1 MEAYLNEQ
9 EIRRAIAALKEP
21 GELFEIRIIRSNRKQ
36 PVVGYFKDVDKM
48 LRELH
53 KQDMDKANVYMVL
66 NVINPACYGKDASDR
81 FTASSS
87 TSDNDI
93 TERRYV
99 LVDLDPVRPSGVSS
113 TQEQLKYA
121 WDKMKSVGTFLM
133 NQGFAKPMVGF
144 SGNGYHLIYKVAMKN
159 DNANRDLIQSFLQT
173 LDALFSDENVKID
186 VANFNAS
193 RVCKLYGT
201 MAQKGSS
208 TDKQPHRMSK
218 VASVPEP
225 FAKTEKAYF
234 QKVIDIIPKETEK
247 PQQYNRYNG
256 QQFDVEEW
264 MDKHGIGYRKASI
277 SDGTKYILDHCPFD
291 ESHTGK
297 DAAVIRR
304 NNGALCFHCFHNSC
318 ADKGWKDL
326 RLLYEPNAYER
337 KWQEHEKRMYGH
349 FNRERPLPKPLEE
362 KKDEP
367 IWYTPMDI
375 WNMPQE
381 QVEYIKTGFDG
392 IDRRTYGLQK
402 RAISVVT
409 GLRSAGKSTWI
420 DDLILNAIQSGN
432 RVGCF
437 SGELPERQFMRW
449 LIRQA
454 AGKGR
459 VEPGR
464 FEGQW
469 NVPRKYQESIVKWLQ
484 GKFYLYNNDYG
495 NNFVQMLEAIQKK
508 IESDKLDLVILDNLM
523 ALNIEDLSDNQWNA
537 QTEFVLKLSVL
548 AKKMNVHILFVAH
561 PRKTV
566 DFLRLEDISGVGNLA
581 NAVDEAFL
589 IHRNNEDFRR
599 RSAAMFHWKED
610 NPAYDG
616 TNVIEIAKDR
626 ENGTQDVFVPL
637 YYEKETKRLKNDPT
651 ENIIYGWD
659 TDDGFVPVDEPVF
672 D

>member
-1 MEAYLNEQ
+1 MF
-9 EIRRAIAALKEP
+9 I
-21 GELFEIRIIRSNRKQ
+21 
-36 PVVGYFKDVDKM
+36 
-48 LRELH
+48 
-53 KQDMDKANVYMVL
+53 
-66 NVINPACYGKDASDR
+66 
-81 FTASSS
+81 
-87 TSDNDI
+87 
-93 TERRYV
+93 
-99 LVDLDPVRPSGVSS
+99 
-113 TQEQLKYA
+113 
-121 WDKMKSVGTFLM
+121 
-133 NQGFAKPMVGF
+133 
-144 SGNGYHLIYKVAMKN
+144 
-159 DNANRDLIQSFLQT
+159 
-173 LDALFSDENVKID
+173 
-186 VANFNAS
+186 
-193 RVCKLYGT
+193 
-201 MAQKGSS
+201 
-208 TDKQPHRMSK
+208 
-218 VASVPEP
+218 
-225 FAKTEKAYF
+225 
-234 QKVIDIIPKETEK
+234 QKVIDIIPKDTEK

-256 QQFDVEEW
+256 AEFDVETW
-264 MDKHGIGYRKASI
+264 MDKYGIGYHKASI
-277 SDGTKYILDHCPFD
+277 SDGIKYILDHCPFD
-291 ESHTGK
+291 ASHTGK

-326 RLLYEPNAYER
+326 RLLYEPNAYEK
-337 KWQEHEKRMYGH
+337 KWQETEKRMYGH
-349 FNRERPLPKPLEE
+349 FNRERPKPKPLEE
-362 KKDEP
+362 KTDKP

-381 QVEYIKTGFDG
+381 QVEYIKTGFEG
-392 IDRRTYGLQK
+392 IDKRTYGLQK

-449 LIRQA
+449 IIRQA

-469 NVPRKYQESIVKWLQ
+469 NVPRQYQEEIAKWLQ
-484 GKFYLYNNDYG
+484 GKFYLYNNSYG
-495 NNFVQMLEAIQKK
+495 NNFVQLLDAIEKK
-508 IESDKLDLVILDNLM
+508 IDADKLDLIVLDNLM

-537 QTEFVLKLSVL
+537 QTEFVLRLSSL
-548 AKKMNVHILFVAH
+548 AKQANVHILFVAH

-589 IHRNNEDFRR
+589 IHRNNEDFKR
-599 RSAAMFHWKED
+599 RSQAMFRWKDD
-610 NPAYDG
+610 NEVYRG
-616 TNVIEIAKDR
+616 TNVVEIAKDR

-637 YYEKETKRLKNDPT
+637 YYEKETKRLKNVPT

-659 TDDGFVPVDEPVF
+659 KDGGFVPAEDPVF

>member
-1 MEAYLNEQ
+1 MQYLNED
-9 EIRRAIAALKEP
+9 EIRRCISTLKES
-21 GELFEIRIIRSNRKQ
+21 GQLFEIRIIRSNRKQ
-36 PVVGYFKDVDKM
+36 PVVGYFKSADKM
-48 LRELH
+48 LTELH
-53 KQDMDKANVYMVL
+53 KQDLTKANIYMVL
-66 NVINPACYGKDASDR
+66 NVINAECYGKDASDR
-81 FTASSS
+81 FVQSTATADS
-87 TSDNDI
+87 DI
-93 TERRYV
+93 TERQYI
-99 LVDLDPVRPSGVSS
+99 LVDIDPVRPSGVSA
-113 TQEQLKYA
+113 TEEQLKAA

-133 NQGFAKPMVGF
+133 QQGFANPLVGF
-144 SGNGYHLIYKVAMKN
+144 SGNGYHLLYKVSM
-159 DNANRDLIQSFLQT
+159 ANSNENKILVQEFLKT
-173 LDALFSDENVKID
+173 LDALFSDENIKID
-186 VANFNAS
+186 VANFNAA

-201 MAQKGSS
+201 LAQKGSS

-218 VASVPEP
+218 IVSVPEP
-225 FAKTEKAYF
+225 FSVVQKMYI
-234 QKVIDIIPKETEK
+234 QKVIDIIPKETER

-256 QQFDVEEW
+256 AEFDVETW
-264 MDKHGIGYRKASI
+264 MNKYGIGYHKASI
-277 SDGTKYILDHCPFD
+277 SDGIKYILNHCPFD
-291 ESHTGK
+291 SSHTGK

-326 RLLYEPNAYER
+326 RLLYEPNAYEK
-337 KWQEHEKRMYGH
+337 KWQENEKRMYGH
-349 FNRERPLPKPLEE
+349 FNRERPKPKPLEE
-362 KKDEP
+362 KTDKP

-381 QVEYIKTGFDG
+381 QVEYIKTGFEG
-392 IDRRTYGLQK
+392 IDKRTYGLQK

-449 LIRQA
+449 IIRQA

-469 NVPRKYQESIVKWLQ
+469 NVPRQYQEEISKWLQ
-484 GKFYLYNNDYG
+484 GKLYLYNNSYG
-495 NNFVQMLEAIQKK
+495 NNFVQLLDAIEKK
-508 IESDKLDLVILDNLM
+508 IDADKLDLIVLDNLM

-537 QTEFVLKLSVL
+537 QTEFVLRLSSL
-548 AKKMNVHILFVAH
+548 AKQSNVHILFVAH

-589 IHRNNEDFRR
+589 IHRNNEDFKR
-599 RSAAMFHWKED
+599 RSQAMFRWKDD
-610 NPAYDG
+610 NEVYRG
-616 TNVIEIAKDR
+616 TNVVEIAKDR

-659 TDDGFVPVDEPVF
+659 KDGGFVPAEDPVF